1 MARSLAL
8 VSDNANATRNFRVSV
23 RILKEL
29 SDVLIEHVKR
39 ERWQRARATM
49 SLYQLSPIALGI
61 VAERM
66 AKAGVSEERM
76 LRLL

>member
-8 VSDNANATRNFRVSV
+8 VSDNARSTMHFRVNV
-23 RILKEL
+23 RMLKQL

-39 ERWQRARATM
+39 QQWQRARATL
-49 SLYQLSPIALGI
+49 SLYHLSPIAVGV

-66 AKAGVSEERM
+66 AKAGVSEEGM
-76 LRLL
+76 LKLL